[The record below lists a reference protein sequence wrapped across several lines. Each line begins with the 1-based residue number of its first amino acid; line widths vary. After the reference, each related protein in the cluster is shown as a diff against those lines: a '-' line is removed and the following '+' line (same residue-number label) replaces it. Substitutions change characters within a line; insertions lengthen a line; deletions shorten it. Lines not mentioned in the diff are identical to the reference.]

1 MEKTIKL
8 TQLTDVLS
16 DLVPIKDSIPKYVRD
31 AGLKIQHIDTTGSAM
46 NVWNNVLHEADKH
59 HVVDEVVRAVLNIYP
74 ENPFL
79 KAALSEQEIDYTL
92 DKDVNPIWH
101 KFENLQLEKLT
112 MEQST
117 LLPINFLAKGVI
129 KSKAVAK
136 VEIDKGG
143 NMVGKGTGFLIKV
156 KGIDDLF
163 FITNYHVLPDKDK
176 IDKIRIVFD
185 FELDVN
191 DNSVA
196 SKSFYIDEEG
206 PWYSSGIHE
215 LDTTVCKLKDDEN
228 QLKNYGFLELGHT
241 DLPEDK
247 FVNIIQHPGGEM
259 KQISLYHNIITYS
272 DERIVQY
279 LTDTLKGSSGSPVFN
294 SRWEVIALHHS
305 GGEKRN
311 GEVELPKGFK
321 SRNEGIVI
329 NPIVEFIT
337 SSHGKNN

>member
-1 MEKTIKL
+1 MAWTVKL
-8 TQLTDVLS
+8 TQLNDILS
-16 DLVPIKDSIPKYVRD
+16 DLIPIKDSIPKYVSD
-31 AGLKIQHIDTTGSAM
+31 AGLRMGNIDTTGSAM
-46 NVWNNVLHEADKH
+46 NVWHHVLNEANKH
-59 HVVDEVVRAVLNIYP
+59 HKVDNIVNAVLNVYP

-79 KAALSEQEIDYTL
+79 KAALSKHEIDYTL
-92 DKDVNPIWH
+92 DKDVSPNWH

-129 KSKAVAK
+129 KSRAVAK
-136 VEIDKGG
+136 VEIIKGD
-143 NMVGKGTGFLIKV
+143 NMVGKGTGFLTKI

-163 FITNYHVLPDKDK
+163 FITNYHVLPNKNS
-176 IDKIRIVFD
+176 IDKIRIIFD
-185 FELDVN
+185 FELDIN
-191 DNSVA
+191 DESIA
-196 SKSFYIDEEG
+196 SKSFSIDENG

-215 LDTTVCKLKDDEN
+215 LDTTVCKLKDNEN
-228 QLKNYGFLELGHT
+228 LLKNYGFLELDYT
-241 DLPEDK
+241 ELPKDN

-272 DERIVQY
+272 DDRVVQY

-294 SRWEVIALHHS
+294 SRWEVVALHHS

-321 SRNEGIVI
+321 SRNEGIVV
-329 NPIVEFIT
+329 NQIVKFIQE
-337 SSHGKNN
+337 SHGKNN